1 MDRPLKSNGFILKS
15 ACYEAT
21 IGRFPKSPI
30 VYVPIPYTK
39 SQEGIPGVKPINWK
53 AVKRPKY

>member
-21 IGRFPKSPI
+21 IGRSTKSPI

-39 SQEGIPGVKPINWK
+39 SIFTGSVKTIFK
-53 AVKRPKY
+53 TT